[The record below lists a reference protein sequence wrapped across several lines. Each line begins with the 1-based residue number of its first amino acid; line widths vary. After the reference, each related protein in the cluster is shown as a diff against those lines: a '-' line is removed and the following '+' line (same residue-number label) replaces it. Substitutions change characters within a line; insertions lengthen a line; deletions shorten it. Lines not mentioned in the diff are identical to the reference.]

1 MIALIQAQEI
11 VGFLH
16 PLVWSVTATHLI
28 LDSCPCQLHKSDR
41 LQLFIY
47 LTRIKATWNI

>member
-16 PLVWSVTATHLI
+16 PLVWSVL
-28 LDSCPCQLHKSDR
+28 LH
-41 LQLFIY
+41 I
-47 LTRIKATWNI
+47 

>member
-28 LDSCPCQLHKSDR
+28 LDSCPCQLHKYR
-41 LQLFIY
+41 PVTAFIL
-47 LTRIKATWNI
+47 LTQ